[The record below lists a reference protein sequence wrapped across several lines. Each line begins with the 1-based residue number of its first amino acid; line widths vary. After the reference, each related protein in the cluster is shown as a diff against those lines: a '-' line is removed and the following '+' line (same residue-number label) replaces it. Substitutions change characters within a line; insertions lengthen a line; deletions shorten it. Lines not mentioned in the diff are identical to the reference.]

1 MGTMTFL
8 LPSGLPGNMARE
20 LERVCVAGGPD
31 NMPWPT
37 QVRITGNQLQLRRD
51 VNESGCVVVPWDIAG
66 AGLVMGSTATLMERD
81 TPYRLETE
89 LARGK
94 VNQVRCQAW
103 EWRAGGLQINAD
115 LEARIRH
122 ASSSFAEAL
131 VQGASDEGG
140 QQATAALRD
149 SYQAANHLVRAY
161 TEQVFHLRRQRQP
174 KLETQLACR
183 LPMAR
188 LSDQTAGF
196 LAKAFNTVSIP
207 FTWNAIEPTEGNHR
221 WDIVDELLDWAE
233 ANELHV
239 IGGPLL
245 DFASSQLPD
254 WLWLWERD
262 LGSLAKF
269 MENFVATVVH
279 RYRKRIRTWQM
290 TVGSNCANVLSL
302 GEDELLWLTVRLV
315 EIARQID
322 PELKPII
329 GIAQPWGEYMAQ
341 EDRTHSPFVFADTL
355 IRSGLNLAAVDLELV
370 MGVTPRG
377 SYCRDLLEISRL
389 LDLYAIL
396 GVPLRVT
403 AGFPSGRGAD
413 AKADPELRVGSGL
426 WVSDYGPS
434 TQALWAAEV
443 VALAACKPYVQGAS
457 WIQATD
463 SEPHLFPH
471 CGLFDSMG
479 QPKPALEQL
488 RMIRDKYLG

>member
-8 LPSGLPGNMARE
+8 LPSGLPANVARE

-37 QVRITGNQLQLRRD
+37 QVRLNGNQLQLRRD
-51 VNESGCVVVPWDIAG
+51 VHESGNVVVPWEIPG
-66 AGLVMGSTATLMERD
+66 TGLVMGSTATLMERD
-81 TPYRLETE
+81 AAYRLETE

-103 EWRAGGLQINAD
+103 EWRSGGLQINPD
-115 LEARIRH
+115 LEERIHH
-122 ASSSFAEAL
+122 ASCSFAEAL

-140 QQATAALRD
+140 KQAQIALHD

-161 TEQVFHLRRQRQP
+161 TEQVFYLRRQRQA

-188 LSDQTAGF
+188 LSDQTAA
-196 LAKAFNTVSIP
+196 LVARSFNTVAIP

-221 WDIVDELLDWAE
+221 WDVVDELLDWAE
-233 ANELHV
+233 ANNLTV
-239 IGGPLL
+239 IGGPLIDL
-245 DFASSQLPD
+245 ASSQLPD

-269 MENFVATVVH
+269 MENYVATVVH

-329 GIAQPWGEYMAQ
+329 GIAQPWGEYLSQ

-370 MGVTPRG
+370 MGITPRG
-377 SYCRDLLEISRL
+377 SYCRDLLEVSRL

-403 AGFPSGRGAD
+403 IGFPSSRGAD
-413 AKADPELRVGSGL
+413 AKADPELRVGNGR
-426 WVSDYGPS
+426 WQTDYDLA
-434 TQALWAAEV
+434 TQAKWTAEV
-443 VALAACKPYVQGAS
+443 ASLVACKPYVQGVCWGQMAD
-457 WIQATD
+457 A
-463 SEPHLFPH
+463 EAHLFPH
-471 CGLFDSMG
+471 CGLFDAMG
-479 QPKPALEQL
+479 QPKPALDQL
-488 RMIRDKYLG
+488 RNIREKYLG